1 MKYLSDYTEQPISEL
16 LTKYNGFFAFSIKQ
30 LEEAKK
36 EGIKYVSRGA
46 GLFHEAGKSKEFDAE
61 LAKINADAIKQ
72 DLAENGKEK
81 IIERELG
88 NYEAY
93 YTGEIEDTAEAL
105 KDYGI
110 TNEEILE
117 VFRATVDKYEYE

>member
-1 MKYLSDYTEQPISEL
+1 MKYLSDYTNQPISDL
-16 LTKYNGFFAFSIKQ
+16 LTKYNGFFAFSTKQ
-30 LEEAKK
+30 FEEAKK
-36 EGIKYVSRGA
+36 EGIKYVNRGA

-72 DLAENGKEK
+72 DLAENGREK

-117 VFRATVDKYEYE
+117 VFRATAYKYD